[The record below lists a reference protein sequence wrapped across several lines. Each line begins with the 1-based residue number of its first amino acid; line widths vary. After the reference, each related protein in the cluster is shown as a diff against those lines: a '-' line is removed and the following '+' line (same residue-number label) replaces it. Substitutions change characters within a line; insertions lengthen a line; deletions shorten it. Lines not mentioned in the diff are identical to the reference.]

1 MQILKLSHLFA
12 TLPALVFYIVFWLHS
27 IYNTDCCRSR
37 IPRPGFDTIFFFLHL
52 PSVGKLID
60 TLIGFSN
67 HAVQPDTRIYTNER
81 FCRLSNAESE
91 EIA

>member
-1 MQILKLSHLFA
+1 MTQILKLSHLFA
-12 TLPALVFYIVFWLHS
+12 TLPALVLH
-27 IYNTDCCRSR
+27 R
-37 IPRPGFDTIFFFLHL
+37 ILIAFDLTPTVADRASLVLVLTRFFFFLHL

-67 HAVQPDTRIYTNER
+67 HAVQADTRIYTNER